1 MWRFSNHLIVC
12 AEVVD
17 DTLTI
22 SATDISGTYVYRSMY
37 LVYVKPS
44 SRRVKICSIPFF
56 RKCHLETP
64 SAGSDQLD
72 IRCIKII
79 ASWKIFP
86 LRRHDA
92 ESLSGWI
99 KAAIARLHQQVGRD
113 GDGRDVLSLSPAPP
127 KAKVYDLAP
136 GFDTGM
142 CAE

>member
-1 MWRFSNHLIVC
+1 MWRFSNHLIVG

-17 DTLTI
+17 DALTI
-22 SATDISGTYVYRSMY
+22 SVTGISGTYVYRSMY

-64 SAGSDQLD
+64 SAGSDQWD

-92 ESLSGWI
+92 ETQSGGT
-99 KAAIARLHQQVGRD
+99 KAAIARLHQKVGRWTET
-113 GDGRDVLSLSPAPP
+113 DV
-127 KAKVYDLAP
+127 
-136 GFDTGM
+136 T
-142 CAE
+142 C